1 MKTPIHDAIVRQTDV
16 LLANVQVLVDIHRSN
31 SSESS
36 DWGFD
41 EQLFHLAT
49 SLDKWFIDPGSERAK
64 AVDSLRSHR
73 KRLDPDEMSAYFAEV
88 SDGIRRY
95 LDGAPDW
102 EGHPE
107 GCAWSRL
114 ELVMAQDRHAM
125 HHVGYLHAWL
135 RERGCEA
142 PTWKGLGKA

>member
-41 EQLFHLAT
+41 EQLFHLTT
-49 SLDKWFIDPGSERAK
+49 SLDKWFVDPGSERAK
-64 AVDSLRSHR
+64 AVDALRSHR
-73 KRLDPDEMSAYFAEV
+73 KRLDPDEMSAYFADV